1 MKHQFGILKKKTVY
15 FLSLFLVLTATA
27 CGAAG
32 ERDAKTETADN
43 TLQLIRN
50 ATVKLDYAGK
60 TILVDPMLSGKGELI
75 SIIGVNKNPTVH
87 LTMPV
92 EEVVA
97 DVDFVLAT
105 HSHFDHFDQAAA
117 TAMADTLKLYIQPA
131 DSAVY
136 YKDFGLKNTEVVD
149 ETTTIDNVTI
159 RRTSGQHGNGTLKEM
174 MGEVSGF
181 ILQADGCPT
190 VYIVGDCI
198 WTNEIKANIEKFQPD
213 WVVIN
218 AGGAIHPVLSPEF
231 GPILM
236 NEKDVVT
243 MIKDSPAKCRF
254 IAVHLE
260 AVDHAQTTRSI
271 LRNEA
276 DHAGIPKDKLI
287 IPADGEVIDLK

>member
-1 MKHQFGILKKKTVY
+1 MKKIFY
-15 FLSLFLVLTATA
+15 YLSLFLVLTATA
-27 CGAAG
+27 CSEGG
-32 ERDAKTETADN
+32 EQDTKTETADN

-60 TILVDPMLSGKGELI
+60 TILVDPMLSGKGELM

-92 EEVVA
+92 EDVVA

-105 HSHFDHFDQAAA
+105 HSHFDHFDKAAA

-159 RRTSGQHGNGTLKEM
+159 CRTSGQHGNGTLKEM

-181 ILQADGCPT
+181 ILKADGCPT

-198 WTNEIKANIEKFQPD
+198 WTNEIKANIEKYQPD

-218 AGGAIHPVLSPEF
+218 AGGAIHPTLSPEF

-236 NEKDVVT
+236 NEKDVLT

>member
-1 MKHQFGILKKKTVY
+1 MKRIFYL
-15 FLSLFLVLTATA
+15 LSAVLLLAS
-27 CGAAG
+27 CSVQN
-32 ERDAKTETADN
+32 EADSKSEKSEN

-60 TILVDPMLSGKGELI
+60 TILVDPMLSGKGELM

-87 LTMPV
+87 MTMPV
-92 EEVVA
+92 ENVVA

-136 YKDFGLKNTEVVD
+136 YNDFGLKNTEVVD
-149 ETTTIDNVTI
+149 ETTTIDNVI
-159 RRTSGQHGNGTLKEM
+159 ISRTSGQHGNGTLKEM

-198 WTNEIKANIEKFQPD
+198 WTNEVKANIEKYQPD

-218 AGGAIHPVLSPEF
+218 AGGAIHPALSPEF
-231 GPILM
+231 DPILM

-276 DHAGIPKDKLI
+276 DHAGIPAYKLI
-287 IPADGEVIDLK
+287 IPADGETVSLN